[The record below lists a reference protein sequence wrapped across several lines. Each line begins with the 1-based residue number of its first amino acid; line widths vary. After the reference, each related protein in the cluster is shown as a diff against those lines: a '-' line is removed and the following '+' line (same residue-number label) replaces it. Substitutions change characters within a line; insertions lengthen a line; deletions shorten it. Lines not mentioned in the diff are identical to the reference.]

1 MVIISLSPQ
10 IYNVDIESDSQL
22 VCQAIQANEEYFS
35 SNATMTFVKRSA
47 NSDAHSIARA
57 SFSMSGLTVWRDVT
71 PLFLND
77 VLDNDLKE

>member
-1 MVIISLSPQ
+1 MIISLSPQ

-22 VCQAIQANEEYFS
+22 VCQTIQANEEYFS
-35 SNATMTFVKRSA
+35 SNATMTFVKLSA
-47 NSDAHSIARA
+47 NSDAHSIARTL
-57 SFSMSGLTVWRDVT
+57 FSMSGLTVWRDVT